1 MAGQSANTRSGGNQK
16 RALCATLPSFCGTID
31 WHHTAR
37 MLGPNALLDV
47 PGLGLEAARVSGL
60 LQLPS
65 GAFIARGTH
74 AAAAIR
80 SKNSSEPR
88 LLSMAA
94 TLWRS
99 ISNAHCCLM

>member
-1 MAGQSANTRSGGNQK
+1 MAGQSANTRSGGNQN

-37 MLGPNALLDV
+37 VLGPDALLDL
-47 PGLGLEAARVSGL
+47 PGLGIETARVSGL

-65 GAFIARGTH
+65 GAFIAGETH
-74 AAAAIR
+74 TAAAIR
-80 SKNSSEPR
+80 SKNSGQPR

-99 ISNAHCCLM
+99 ISNADCRL